1 MLRRRAK
8 HSVRLAI
15 GCVATLA
22 AACGMHVPEPSPHP
36 QDSPHLSWEIE
47 AGTPTDAHGA
57 VACRSEPRT
66 PCVILATTDQ
76 QQSFATVHVYYHSSR
91 SETKYTGTVH
101 IGFFGGP
108 TGGHDLKPS
117 ITVRAN
123 SAPISQ
129 AVTDVVTTKPGRY
142 TVQISVV
149 ATFGTGRTQTIED
162 EIEVE
167 VRSNDGAHQADLRQD
182 GA

>member
-1 MLRRRAK
+1 MPCKRGEFV
-8 HSVRLAI
+8 VRVVV
-15 GCVATLA
+15 GCVATFV

-57 VACRSEPRT
+57 VACRSEPRS
-66 PCVILATTDQ
+66 PCVILASTDQ
-76 QQSFATVHVYYHSSR
+76 QQLSATVHVYYHSSR
-91 SETKYTGTVH
+91 SETKYTGSVH
-101 IGFFGGP
+101 IGFFGGS
-108 TGGHDLKPS
+108 TGGHGLKPS

-123 SAPISQ
+123 STPISQ